1 MNSETRKS
9 MIASTLGI
17 RLAFMVKS
25 SPLLENGAN
34 NLLYR
39 LPPPPDAGIS
49 PRRDPIDRVRLI
61 AGLAHHGAEAD
72 AVNRVPTR
80 GAISPHHQ
88 LMCIAWPTTAVNR
101 TRSIA
106 SPQREGC
113 PTLRVNVHNLA
124 PTMPRQ
130 SARNCL
136 LSDDRKEQRA
146 RQVVLPAHTTRRGSP
161 SSGIVTR

>member
-39 LPPPPDAGIS
+39 LPPPTDAGIS

-80 GAISPHHQ
+80 GAIAPHHQ
-88 LMCIAWPTTAVNR
+88 LMCITWLLRCPGSLQGIACLVMIEKNR
-101 TRSIA
+101 GLDRSSFRPIQLDA
-106 SPQREGC
+106 
-113 PTLRVNVHNLA
+113 
-124 PTMPRQ
+124 
-130 SARNCL
+130 
-136 LSDDRKEQRA
+136 
-146 RQVVLPAHTTRRGSP
+146 VLPHQGL
-161 SSGIVTR
+161 